1 MNITFTEKGHVYS
14 VNGEIAS
21 ISVTELLARHKLSP
35 DYAGVSKKV
44 LSQKAEQGTRIHK
57 DLESV
62 LNVVGY
68 VPTTEQ
74 GKRFSEWVSNNID
87 CGVGEQKL
95 ALEYKGIIMAGTAD
109 VMGIMKDGTLFIG
122 DHKNTSKIYNEYVSW
137 QVSLLDYMAR
147 KIGDEKVNGR
157 KLNWKGAKHFYCF
170 HYNNEGEMDV
180 RELEKVPDKE
190 IERLLDC
197 EINSEQYQRA
207 ELAIEKDMAE
217 QFMQAE
223 KEFFEIETL
232 AKQAKAKRDEM
243 RTKIQ
248 ALFEAQGIKS
258 WESPDGAIKVTYSL
272 PYGRLDVDGEKLKKD
287 YPMVYEKCLKAV
299 KVAGSIKVKIRR
311 KDDNE

>member
-21 ISVTELLARHKLSP
+21 ISVTELLERHKLSP

-44 LSQKAEQGTRIHK
+44 LSQKAEQGTKIHK

-62 LNVVGY
+62 LNVLGY

-74 GKRFSEWVSNNID
+74 GKHFSEWVSNNID

-95 ALEYKGIIMAGTAD
+95 ALEYKGIIIAGTAD

-232 AKQAKAKRDEM
+232 AKQAKAKRDGM
-243 RTKIQ
+243 RAKIQ

-258 WESPDGAIKVTYSL
+258 WESPDGTIKVTYSL